1 MISSLHYNAFKKLK
15 PIKTDVE
22 DAAVALEFDRC
33 YGEFNIMYKEAFAG
47 TASSTLSKW
56 EDLYELSHDGSIAQ
70 RRQLLLAAL
79 NRESGI
85 AERHYIA
92 LAASLGFT
100 IKIQAPPRM
109 LRAGLGR
116 AGFPVY
122 EPDMQYTWTVSCD
135 SSEEDAEMLIRVLE
149 EQKIPFTRIFWVF
162 KMLGALYDEETG
174 LVICD
179 EETGL
184 PIYDEELKN

>member
-56 EDLYELSHDGSIAQ
+56 ENLYELSHDGELEA
-70 RRQLLLAAL
+70 RRQALLAAI
-79 NRESGI
+79 NKDSGI

-92 LAASLGFT
+92 LAASLGYA
-100 IKIQAPPRM
+100 IQITKPPRM

-135 SSEEDAEMLIRVLE
+135 SSEEDADMLIRVLE
-149 EQKIPFTRIFWVF
+149 EQKIPFTRINWGFL
-162 KMLGALYDEETG
+162 LGALYDEETG

-184 PIYDEELKN
+184 PIYDEEFKN

>member
-92 LAASLGFT
+92 LASSLGFT
-100 IKIQAPPRM
+100 IAIQAPPM
-109 LRAGLGR
+109 LLRAGLGR

-135 SSEEDAEMLIRVLE
+135 SSEEDADMLIRVLE

-162 KMLGALYDEETG
+162 KMPVALYDEETG

-184 PIYDEELKN
+184 PIYDEFFKN

>member
-92 LAASLGFT
+92 LASSLGFT
-100 IKIQAPPRM
+100 IAIQAPPM
-109 LRAGLGR
+109 LLRAGLGR

-122 EPDMQYTWTVSCD
+122 DANEQYTWTVYCY
-135 SSEEDAEMLIRVLE
+135 SSEEDAVNLIQVLE
-149 EQKIPFTRIFWVF
+149 SQKIPFTVISWVF
-162 KMLGALYDEETG
+162 TEIGAIY
-174 LVICD
+174 D

-184 PIYDEELKN
+184 PICDEETGFPIIDEEIKN